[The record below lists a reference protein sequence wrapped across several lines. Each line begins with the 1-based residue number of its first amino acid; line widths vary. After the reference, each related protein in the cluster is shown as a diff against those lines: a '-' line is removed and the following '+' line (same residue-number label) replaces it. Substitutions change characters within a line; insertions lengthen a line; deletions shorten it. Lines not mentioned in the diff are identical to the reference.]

1 MEGGVV
7 IVVAVLVVPLL
18 GGLLLVMDRV
28 EDWVTA
34 APGPP
39 RHAHA
44 RRHLKLIPGGLQKSR
59 DVPAP
64 ESARR
69 EPDAA

>member
-1 MEGGVV
+1 M

-18 GGLLLVMDRV
+18 GGLLVLMDRV
-28 EDWVTA
+28 EDWLTTT
-34 APGPP
+34 PGPP

-44 RRHLKLIPGGLQKSR
+44 RRHLKLIPGGSQTSP

-64 ESARR
+64 ESTRR

>member
-1 MEGGVV
+1 M

-18 GGLLLVMDRV
+18 GGLLVLMDRV
-28 EDWVTA
+28 EDWLAA

-59 DVPAP
+59 DVPER

-69 EPDAA
+69 ETDAA

>member
-1 MEGGVV
+1 M

-18 GGLLLVMDRV
+18 GGLLLLMDRV
-28 EDWVTA
+28 EDWLTA

-44 RRHLKLIPGGLQKSR
+44 RRHLKLIPGGLQKAR
-59 DVPAP
+59 DMPAP

-69 EPDAA
+69 APDAA